1 MKLVEKLIKGTVN
14 QTTNIGAVFLVA
26 VMLLITINVIY
37 RVFGGVIPGQ
47 YELVEIMIVVVAG
60 FAIGDTEIHR
70 RQTSVDMVTMHLPR
84 KSKLWLEN
92 SCNLIGLVYW
102 AFVALATIKLTMD
115 KAAKG
120 EHTDLLK
127 ISIIPSRV
135 IWVVGLILICIV
147 IIYNIFKNFKELGR
161 KES

>member
-1 MKLVEKLIKGTVN
+1 MNIFEKLIKGTVN
-14 QTTNIGAVFLVA
+14 YTTNIGVVFLVA

-37 RVFGGVIPGQ
+37 RIFAGVIPGQ

-60 FAIGDTEIHR
+60 FAICDTEIHH
-70 RQTSVDMVTMHLPR
+70 RQTSVDMVTMRLPR

-92 SCNLIGLVYW
+92 GCNLIGLVFW
-102 AFVALATIKLTMD
+102 ALVARETIRLTMD

-120 EHTDLLK
+120 EHTDLLQ
-127 ISIIPSRV
+127 IPIIPTRV
-135 IWVVGLILICIV
+135 IWVVALILVCVV

>member
-1 MKLVEKLIKGTVN
+1 MNIFEKLIKGTTN
-14 QTTNIGAVFLVA
+14 FTTNIGVVFLVA

-37 RVFGGVIPGQ
+37 RIFAGVIPGQ

-60 FAIGDTEIHR
+60 FAICNTEIHR

-92 SCNLIGLVYW
+92 VCNLIGLVFW
-102 AFVALATIKLTMD
+102 ALVARETIRLTMD

-120 EHTDLLK
+120 EHTDLLQVP
-127 ISIIPSRV
+127 IIPTRV
-135 IWVVGLILICIV
+135 IWVIALILVCVV
-147 IIYNIFKNFKELGR
+147 IIYNIIKNFKELGR

>member
-14 QTTNIGAVFLVA
+14 QTTNFGAVFRVA

-37 RVFGGVIPGQ
+37 RIFSGVIPGQ

-60 FAIGDTEIHR
+60 FAICDTEIHR

-92 SCNLIGLVYW
+92 GCNFIGPVYLALV
-102 AFVALATIKLTMD
+102 AIT
-115 KAAKG
+115 
-120 EHTDLLK
+120 
-127 ISIIPSRV
+127 
-135 IWVVGLILICIV
+135 
-147 IIYNIFKNFKELGR
+147 N
-161 KES
+161 

>member
-1 MKLVEKLIKGTVN
+1 MNLFEKLIKGTVN
-14 QTTNIGAVFLVA
+14 YGTNFGAVFLVA

-37 RVFGGVIPGQ
+37 RIFSGVIPGQ

-60 FAIGDTEIHR
+60 FAICDTEIHR

-92 SCNLIGLVYW
+92 VCNLIALVFW
-102 AFVALATIKLTMD
+102 ALVARETIRLTMD

-120 EHTDLLK
+120 EHTDLLQVP
-127 ISIIPSRV
+127 IIPTRV
-135 IWVVGLILICIV
+135 IWVVALILVCVI

>member
-1 MKLVEKLIKGTVN
+1 MNLFEKLIKGIVN
-14 QTTNIGAVFLVA
+14 YGTNFGAVFLVA

-37 RVFGGVIPGQ
+37 RIFSGVIPGQ

-60 FAIGDTEIHR
+60 FAICDTEIHH
-70 RQTSVDMVTMHLPR
+70 RQTSVDMVTMRLPR

-92 SCNLIGLVYW
+92 GCNLIGLVFW
-102 AFVALATIKLTMD
+102 ALVARETIRLTMD

-120 EHTDLLK
+120 EHTDLLQ
-127 ISIIPSRV
+127 IPIIPTRV
-135 IWVVGLILICIV
+135 IWVVALILVCV
-147 IIYNIFKNFKELGR
+147 IILHNIFKNFKELGR

>member
-1 MKLVEKLIKGTVN
+1 MNLFEKLIKGTVN
-14 QTTNIGAVFLVA
+14 YGTNFGAVFLVA

-37 RVFGGVIPGQ
+37 RIFSGVIPGQ

-60 FAIGDTEIHR
+60 FAICNTEIHR

-92 SCNLIGLVYW
+92 VCNLIGLVFW
-102 AFVALATIKLTMD
+102 ALVARETIRLTMD

-120 EHTDLLK
+120 EHTDLLQVP
-127 ISIIPSRV
+127 IIPTRV
-135 IWVVGLILICIV
+135 IWVIALILVCVV
-147 IIYNIFKNFKELGR
+147 IIYNIIKNFKELGR

>member
-1 MKLVEKLIKGTVN
+1 MNLFEKLIKGTVN
-14 QTTNIGAVFLVA
+14 QTTNLGAVFLVA
-26 VMLLITINVIY
+26 VMLLICINVIY
-37 RVFGGVIPGQ
+37 RIFSGVIPGQ

-60 FAIGDTEIHR
+60 FAICDTEIHR

-92 SCNLIGLVYW
+92 ICNLIGLVFW
-102 AFVALATIKLTMD
+102 ALVARETIRLTMD

-120 EHTDLLK
+120 EHTDLLHV
-127 ISIIPSRV
+127 SIIPTRV
-135 IWVVGLILICIV
+135 IWVVALILVCVV
-147 IIYNIFKNFKELGR
+147 IIYNIFKNFKELRG

>member
-1 MKLVEKLIKGTVN
+1 MNIFEKLIKGTTN
-14 QTTNIGAVFLVA
+14 FTTNIGVVFLVA

-37 RVFGGVIPGQ
+37 RIFAGVIPGQ

-60 FAIGDTEIHR
+60 FAICDTEIHH
-70 RQTSVDMVTMHLPR
+70 RQTSVDMVTMRLPR

-92 SCNLIGLVYW
+92 GCNLIGLVFW
-102 AFVALATIKLTMD
+102 ALVARETIRLTMD

-120 EHTDLLK
+120 EHTDLLQ
-127 ISIIPSRV
+127 IPIIPTRV
-135 IWVVGLILICIV
+135 IWVVALILVCV
-147 IIYNIFKNFKELGR
+147 IILHNIFKNFKELGR

>member
-1 MKLVEKLIKGTVN
+1 MNVFGKLIKGTVN
-14 QTTNIGAVFLVA
+14 YTTNIGAVFLVA
-26 VMLLITINVIY
+26 VMLLICINVIY
-37 RVFGGVIPGQ
+37 RIFGSIIPGQ
-47 YELVEIMIVVVAG
+47 YELVEIIIVVVAG

-92 SCNLIGLVYW
+92 GCNLTGLVYW
-102 AFVALATIKLTMD
+102 ALVGWETIRLTMD

-120 EHTDLLK
+120 EHTDLLQ
-127 ISIIPSRV
+127 IPIIPTRV
-135 IWVVGLILICIV
+135 IWVVALILVCV
-147 IIYNIFKNFKELGR
+147 IILHNIFKNFKELGR

>member
-1 MKLVEKLIKGTVN
+1 MNLFEKLIKSTVN
-14 QTTNIGAVFLVA
+14 YGTNFGAVFLVA

-37 RVFGGVIPGQ
+37 RIFSGVIPGQ

-60 FAIGDTEIHR
+60 FAICNTEIHR

-92 SCNLIGLVYW
+92 GCNLIALVFW
-102 AFVALATIKLTMD
+102 ALVARETIRLTMD

-120 EHTDLLK
+120 EHTDLLQVP
-127 ISIIPSRV
+127 IIPTRV
-135 IWVVGLILICIV
+135 IWVIALILVCVV
-147 IIYNIFKNFKELGR
+147 IIYNIIKNFKELGR